1 VAARIAKRFDE
12 EIGAAVDDFG
22 VIAEVGLGVDHAE
35 QFDHRLDGVSSPI
48 ADFATANN
56 CRPVRRAAR

>member
-1 VAARIAKRFDE
+1 MAARIAKRFDE

-35 QFDHRLDGVSSPI
+35 QFDHRLDGGEF
-48 ADFATANN
+48 ANRRFATANN